1 MVKGTVTTRVTLG
14 LYNRWHKLEG
24 KQFLQIFVNLELEKQ
39 KSLHKCQ
46 LYVTFSR
53 VTSLEGLDL
62 TGYFNMDHMTADEV
76 TIE

>member
-1 MVKGTVTTRVTLG
+1 M
-14 LYNRWHKLEG
+14 
-24 KQFLQIFVNLELEKQ
+24 ELEKQ
-39 KSLHKCQ
+39 KSFHKCQ

-76 TIE
+76 TTE